1 MNLWQRFKSWLGSF
15 FAKPAPQSSAP
26 ASAQP
31 PQSSAQPATVT
42 IPGTDRK
49 IDPVTAAHLGVS
61 AETSKILDDRVKN
74 APDPGPGWVAGN
86 VLDSYG
92 VGKRNTYEAQRP
104 FPFEIHAPGPF
115 EFVWADCPGT
125 PPGTA
130 SVVVSGPAGIFSGS
144 SFLKLGSVKV
154 PNAKSGETYTAT
166 LIASMSGPG
175 DAQINPL

>member
-1 MNLWQRFKSWLGSF
+1 MNLWQRFTSWLGSF
-15 FAKPAPQSSAP
+15 FAKPVQAPVQAP
-26 ASAQP
+26 VASTAP
-31 PQSSAQPATVT
+31 NVAPSATV

-49 IDPVTAAHLGVS
+49 IDNVTAAYLDVS

-86 VLDSYG
+86 VLDSFG

>member
-1 MNLWQRFKSWLGSF
+1 MNLWQRFTSWLGSF
-15 FAKPAPQSSAP
+15 FAKPVQAPVQAP
-26 ASAQP
+26 VASTAP
-31 PQSSAQPATVT
+31 NVAPSATV

-49 IDPVTAAHLGVS
+49 IDNVTAAYLGIS

-74 APDPGPGWVAGN
+74 APDAGPGWVAGN

-92 VGKRNTYEAQRP
+92 VGKQNTYEAQRP

-115 EFVWADCPGT
+115 EFVWSDCPGT

-154 PNAKSGETYTAT
+154 PNAKAGESYTAT
-166 LIASMSGPG
+166 LLASMSGPG
-175 DAQINPL
+175 HAQINPL